1 MWSGFVALVAS
12 LGSAAL
18 TGYIV
23 FRLFRLQG
31 RREDAAAHWQ
41 SRRQAYVRL
50 LAATGTVVHTADTL
64 HLIMAT
70 RSGWGEGVDVL
81 LHVQRPLNAVDYHDL
96 LRPDTTALYEAMAE
110 VAAVGSL
117 RAVTLGGTAVE
128 RCTEVMRAATE
139 RGGGR
144 SALVARVLGEKWTV
158 AQAEA
163 WRAKT
168 EALQVARAD
177 FASLAREELGV
188 EIARPASSRDQEL
201 LPGKA

>member
-1 MWSGFVALVAS
+1 
-12 LGSAAL
+12 
-18 TGYIV
+18 
-23 FRLFRLQG
+23 
-31 RREDAAAHWQ
+31 
-41 SRRQAYVRL
+41 
-50 LAATGTVVHTADTL
+50 
-64 HLIMAT
+64 
-70 RSGWGEGVDVL
+70 
-81 LHVQRPLNAVDYHDL
+81 
-96 LRPDTTALYEAMAE
+96 MAE